1 MPRRTRIPGAGGPPA
16 RRFLVALLAA
26 CAVLAATA
34 VAATADPVAINGNPL
49 TVYVGP
55 QGQMQAYL
63 TGSTSGIYFAPDDT
77 LGDAGF
83 FLAFPAGLGNPTNED
98 SQVFGFSGSAGPH
111 FLTDYSNVSQGP
123 VTGDGSAGNPFTQ
136 VTSYA

>member
-1 MPRRTRIPGAGGPPA
+1 MPRRTRIPGAGSPPA

-34 VAATADPVAINGNPL
+34 VAATADPTAINGNPL

-55 QGQMQAYL
+55 EGQMQAFL

-83 FLAFPAGLGNPTNED
+83 FLAFPSALSNPANEGGN
-98 SQVFGFSGSAGPH
+98 VFGFSGS
-111 FLTDYSNVSQGP
+111 
-123 VTGDGSAGNPFTQ
+123 
-136 VTSYA
+136 